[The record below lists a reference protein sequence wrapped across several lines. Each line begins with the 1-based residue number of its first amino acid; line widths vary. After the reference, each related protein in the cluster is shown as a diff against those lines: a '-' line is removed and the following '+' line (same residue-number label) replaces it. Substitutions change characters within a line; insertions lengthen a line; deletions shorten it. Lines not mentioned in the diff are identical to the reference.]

1 MIRPDY
7 KEFARLSRHAT
18 LVPVAKSISADLL
31 TPVSAFLAV
40 AEDEPDAFLLES
52 VEGGEKIGRYTF
64 LGVRPF
70 LRLESRGAEVTIEHT
85 RTRKVERRTANVF
98 EVIKELLHQHRPA
111 AVDGLPPFTA
121 GAVGYCAYDI
131 VRRLENIGEHA
142 TDDLHVP
149 DCILMF
155 FDRVL
160 AFDHLRHQIH
170 IVASADVTRENPQAA
185 YNRAVKD
192 IALIEKKLAA
202 GWKPAHWRKPSTK
215 SKLAVRPRTKKSRFL
230 ESVKQAKE
238 YIAAGDIFQVV
249 LSQRWDFEPAV
260 APLDLYRALR
270 TVNPSPYMYFLR
282 FQCGAGARTADSSN
296 AAKKVTQKGAK
307 KNAPKPSTQTLHV
320 LGSSPEMLVRAA
332 GRNLEY
338 RPIAGTHPR
347 GRDEAEDSALE
358 KKMLA
363 DEKER
368 AEHVMLVD
376 LGRNDL
382 GRVSEY
388 GSVKVRNLMYV
399 ERYSHVM
406 HLVSALEGRLRTNLS
421 AMDAFAACFPA
432 GTLSGAPK
440 VRAMQIIEEL
450 EPTRRGVYGGS
461 VLYADF
467 AGNLD
472 SCIAI
477 RTMVMKGKKAYL
489 QAGAGIVADS
499 NPQREFEETENKA
512 RAVLRA
518 VEMARGSG

>member
-1 MIRPDY
+1 
-7 KEFARLSRHAT
+7 
-18 LVPVAKSISADLL
+18 
-31 TPVSAFLAV
+31 
-40 AEDEPDAFLLES
+40 
-52 VEGGEKIGRYTF
+52 
-64 LGVRPF
+64 
-70 LRLESRGAEVTIEHT
+70 
-85 RTRKVERRTANVF
+85 
-98 EVIKELLHQHRPA
+98 
-111 AVDGLPPFTA
+111 
-121 GAVGYCAYDI
+121 
-131 VRRLENIGEHA
+131 
-142 TDDLHVP
+142 
-149 DCILMF
+149 
-155 FDRVL
+155 
-160 AFDHLRHQIH
+160 
-170 IVASADVTRENPQAA
+170 
-185 YNRAVKD
+185 
-192 IALIEKKLAA
+192 
-202 GWKPAHWRKPSTK
+202 
-215 SKLAVRPRTKKSRFL
+215 
-230 ESVKQAKE
+230 
-238 YIAAGDIFQVV
+238 
-249 LSQRWDFEPAV
+249 
-260 APLDLYRALR
+260 
-270 TVNPSPYMYFLR
+270 MYFLKFGGGTNTR
-282 FQCGAGARTADSSN
+282 NTNSGKKKARKN
-296 AAKKVTQKGAK
+296 VAAM
-307 KNAPKPSTQTLHV
+307 HV

-332 GRNLEY
+332 AGGRKLEY

-347 GRDEAEDSALE
+347 GRDEADDVALE

-388 GSVKVRNLMYV
+388 GSVKVRDLMYV

-406 HLVSALEGRLRTNLS
+406 HLVSALEGRLRPELN

-477 RTMVMKGKKAYL
+477 RTLLMKGKKAYL

-499 NPQREFEETENKA
+499 DPQREFEETENKA

-518 VEMARGSG
+518 VEMSRNSG

>member
-1 MIRPDY
+1 MIRPDF
-7 KEFARLSRHAT
+7 KEFSRLSRGAT

-31 TPVSAFLAV
+31 TPVSAFLAI
-40 AEDEPDAFLLES
+40 AEGEPDAFLLES
-52 VEGGEKIGRYTF
+52 VENGEKIGRYTF

-70 LRLESRGAEVTIEHT
+70 LRLESRGSEVKIE
-85 RTRKVERRTANVF
+85 RGRKTERRTADIFQVM
-98 EVIKELLHQHRPA
+98 KELLRQHRPA
-111 AVDGLPPFTA
+111 TMEGLPPFTA

-131 VRRLENIGEHA
+131 VRRLENIGA
-142 TDDLHVP
+142 RAKDDLNVP
-149 DCILMF
+149 DCVLMF

-170 IVASADVTRENPQAA
+170 IVVSADVTREAPRAA
-185 YNRAVKD
+185 YQRAVTE
-192 IALIEKKLAA
+192 IARIEKKLAA
-202 GWKPAHWRKPSTK
+202 GWKPIHWRKPVGRAR
-215 SKLAVRPRTKKSRFL
+215 LAVRARTTKAKFL
-230 ESVKQAKE
+230 ESVRLAKE

-249 LSQRWDFEPAV
+249 LSQRWDFEPGV
-260 APLDLYRALR
+260 APFDLYRALR
-270 TVNPSPYMYFLR
+270 AVNPSPYMYFLR
-282 FQCGAGARTADSSN
+282 FGGGRNASS
-296 AAKKVTQKGAK
+296 GGM
-307 KNAPKPSTQTLHV
+307 HV
-320 LGSSPEMLVRAA
+320 LGSSPEMLVRVS
-332 GRNLEY
+332 GHKLEY

-347 GRDEAEDSALE
+347 GRDEAEDAALE
-358 KKMLA
+358 KKMRE

-388 GSVKVRNLMYV
+388 GSVKVRDLMFV

-406 HLVSALEGRLRTNLS
+406 HLVSALEGRLRPELD

-450 EPTRRGVYGGS
+450 EPVRRGVYGGG

-472 SCIAI
+472 SCITI
-477 RTMVMKGKKAYL
+477 RTVLMKGNKAYL

-499 NPQREFEETENKA
+499 DPQREFEETENKA
-512 RAVLRA
+512 RALLRA
-518 VEMARGSG
+518 VEMARSRGQ

>member
-7 KEFARLSRHAT
+7 KEFARLARGAT

-40 AEDEPDAFLLES
+40 SDGEPDAFLLES

-70 LRLESRGAEVTIEHT
+70 LRLDSRGVEMKIE
-85 RTRKVERRTANVF
+85 RGRNLERRSGNVF
-98 EVIKELLHQHRPA
+98 EVIKELLQQHRPA
-111 AVDGLPPFTA
+111 PMEGLPPFTA

-142 TDDLHVP
+142 ADDLHVP
-149 DCILMF
+149 DCVLMF

-170 IVASADVTRENPQAA
+170 IVASADVTREAPRVA
-185 YNRAVKD
+185 YERAVKD
-192 IALIEKKLAA
+192 IARIEKKLAA
-202 GWKPAHWRKPSTK
+202 GWKPANWRKTVPK
-215 SKLAVRPRTKKSRFL
+215 SKLKTRARTPKAKFL
-230 ESVKQAKE
+230 ESVRRAKE

-249 LSQRWDFEPAV
+249 LSERWDFEPGV

-282 FQCGAGARTADSSN
+282 FGGGKHSAGM
-296 AAKKVTQKGAK
+296 
-307 KNAPKPSTQTLHV
+307 HV
-320 LGSSPEMLVRAA
+320 LGSSPEMLVRAI
-332 GRNLEY
+332 GRKLEY

-347 GRDEAEDSALE
+347 GRDEAEDTVLE

-382 GRVSEY
+382 GRVSDY
-388 GSVKVRNLMYV
+388 GSVKVRGLMYV

-406 HLVSALEGRLRTNLS
+406 HLVSALEGRLRPELN

-450 EPTRRGVYGGS
+450 EPTRRGVYGGA

-477 RTMVMKGKKAYL
+477 RTLLMQGKKAYL

-499 NPQREFEETENKA
+499 DPQREFEETENKA

-518 VEMARGSG
+518 VEMARGSA

>member
-1 MIRPDY
+1 MIRPDF
-7 KEFARLSRHAT
+7 KHFSRLAREAT

-31 TPVSAFLAV
+31 TPVSAFLAI
-40 AEDEPDAFLLES
+40 AEGEPDAFLLES

-70 LRLESRGAEVTIEHT
+70 LRLESRGSQITIE
-85 RTRKVERRTANVF
+85 RGGKVERRTGDIF
-98 EVIKELLHQHRPA
+98 QVIKELLRQHRPA
-111 AVDGLPPFTA
+111 AMEGLPPFTA

-131 VRRLENIGEHA
+131 VRQLENIGARAE
-142 TDDLHVP
+142 DDLDVP
-149 DCILMF
+149 DCVLMF

-170 IVASADVTRENPQAA
+170 IVASADVNRESPERA
-185 YNRAVKD
+185 YKKSLTE
-192 IALIEKKLAA
+192 IARIEKKLAA
-202 GWKPAHWRKPSTK
+202 GYKSAHWRKASN
-215 SKLAVRPRTKKSRFL
+215 KSRMKVRARTPKAKFL
-230 ESVKQAKE
+230 QSVRQAKE

-249 LSQRWDFEPAV
+249 LSQRWDFEPEV
-260 APLDLYRALR
+260 APFDLYRALR

-282 FQCGAGARTADSSN
+282 FGGSG
-296 AAKKVTQKGAK
+296 KKSGGM
-307 KNAPKPSTQTLHV
+307 HV
-320 LGSSPEMLVRAA
+320 LGSSPEMLVRVG
-332 GRNLEY
+332 GRKLEY

-347 GRDEAEDSALE
+347 GRDEAADAALE
-358 KKMLA
+358 KKMRE

-382 GRVSEY
+382 GRVSDY
-388 GSVKVRNLMYV
+388 GSVKVRDLMFV

-406 HLVSALEGRLRTNLS
+406 HLVSALEGKLRSGLD

-450 EPTRRGVYGGS
+450 EPTRRGAYGGG

-472 SCIAI
+472 SCITI
-477 RTMVMKGKKAYL
+477 RTLLMKGKKAYL

-499 NPQREFEETENKA
+499 DPQREFEETENKA
-512 RAVLRA
+512 KAVLRA
-518 VEMARGSG
+518 VEMARSGT